1 MVIFM
6 SVAGILACLLGIY
19 SGIVA
24 FQSLTDLEV
33 AEKEIQR
40 MRRINKRQEE
50 YITDLTEELWFKE
63 ENKIEA

>member
-1 MVIFM
+1 MANFLCIV
-6 SVAGILACLLGIY
+6 GILACLLGIY
-19 SGIVA
+19 SAIVA
-24 FQSLTDLEV
+24 FQSRTDLKV

-50 YITDLTEELWFKE
+50 HITDLTEELWFKE